1 MRRLRILLVPD
12 LLPWVL
18 GTWAQQIAR
27 MGTMHDYYL
36 FSQQMIPPY
45 ADEWKCLLN
54 TVDVVHFLNQ
64 WEVKN
69 IAVPANLPTIT
80 SITHVTNAEEWE
92 DQIVPLTEANA
103 VVVIAEEWKAFLHA
117 KGVPPEHIYLFNIGV
132 DTAVFYPFHNKVA
145 ARKRLGIRSNT
156 CLIGYSAKFSSNN
169 GGRKGVEIFLD
180 ALKITADAGHNFG
193 VLITGPGWDAAV
205 EQIENYG
212 IEVYY
217 HPFLPDKLMPILY
230 NALDLYVVTSRIEG
244 GPAPLIESMACGIPV
259 VTTPVGIVR
268 EYIQDGVNGLVVP
281 KDDAPACAQAILR
294 LLSSSELRSQLANA
308 ALQTVERHLTWDKTL
323 AGIEQLYEHV
333 WQEQAGKSKRTHSTV
348 TINPAKQRNWAVN
361 VDSHMWHAQLFCEGY
376 RKEGLRGM
384 LESSLRV
391 GGKETPK
398 LLRKTF
404 STIRR
409 RYRMP

>member
-1 MRRLRILLVPD
+1 MSRLRILLVPD
-12 LLPWVL
+12 FLPWVL

-27 MGTMHDYYL
+27 IGTMHDYYL
-36 FSQQMIPPY
+36 FSQQMMPHY

-64 WEVKN
+64 WKVKN
-69 IAVPANLPTIT
+69 IAVPANLPTIN

-92 DQIVPLTEANA
+92 NQLLPLTEANA
-103 VVVIAEEWKAFLHA
+103 VVVIAEEWKAFLLA
-117 KGVPPEHIYLFNIGV
+117 KGVPPERIFLFNIGV
-132 DTAVFYPFHNKVA
+132 DTARFYPFHDKVA
-145 ARKRLGIRSNT
+145 ARKQLAIRSHSD
-156 CLIGYSAKFSSNN
+156 LIGYSAKFTSNN
-169 GGRKGVEIFLD
+169 GGRKGIEIFLES
-180 ALKITADAGHNFG
+180 LKITADAGHKFG
-193 VLITGPGWDAAV
+193 VLITGPGWDAAIR
-205 EQIENYG
+205 QIQSYG

-217 HPFLPDKLMPILY
+217 RPFLPDRLMPTLY

-268 EYIQDGVNGLVVP
+268 EYIEDGVNGLVIP
-281 KDDAPACAQAILR
+281 KDDAQASAQAILS
-294 LLSSSELRSQLANA
+294 LLASPELRSQLANA

-333 WQEQAGKSKRTHSTV
+333 WQEQAGKSKQTHSTV
-348 TINPAKQRNWAVN
+348 TINPTKQRNWAVN
-361 VDSHMWHAQLFCEGY
+361 VDSHIWHQQLYLREGY

-391 GGKETPK
+391 GGKEIPK

-404 STIRR
+404 STTRIR
-409 RYRMP
+409 